1 MGGADT
7 NNAVLPLTMDQ
18 ARAVTANFQLD
29 TETLTVASEHGTA
42 DPVAG
47 GHVYD
52 YGTVLTNSVSS
63 PDTIGGTQYVSTG
76 WAMTGNEPPSGSSN
90 SFVMTL
96 TNTAALTWVWGTNY
110 AFTATAGANGSVS
123 GSTNG
128 WYALGGSVTVTATP
142 NANYHFSGWTG
153 DVQGGYER
161 AGDDRSRWT
170 RRGQ

>member
-1 MGGADT
+1 MLT
-7 NNAVLPLTMDQ
+7 LAVDQ

-42 DPVAG
+42 DPAAG
-47 GHVYD
+47 GHVYN
-52 YGTVLTNSVSS
+52 YGTTLTNTV
-63 PDTIGGTQYVSTG
+63 TGTETVGGTQYVSTG
-76 WAMTGNEPPSGSSN
+76 WAMAGNEPLSGSSN

-142 NANYHFSGWTG
+142 NATTTSR
-153 DVQGGYER
+153 GGR
-161 AGDDRSRWT
+161 ARWAGPT
-170 RRGQ
+170 RTTRCCR